1 MLLLKNIKELVTLQ
15 GAALKDG
22 RKITEA
28 DLSVLKGQSLVA
40 DSKVRYIGPLKSLPK
55 SLFKKIKKEISLKH
69 HCVLPGLVECHTH
82 SVFAGSRA
90 AEFEKRIR
98 GVSYQQ
104 IAAEGGGILSTVH
117 KTREVSKKDLQ
128 QISQERID
136 AFVAQGVSTIEVK
149 SGYGLDMKSEIK
161 MLEVIQKLKGPQ
173 VISTFLGAH
182 ALPKE
187 HKTMTSY
194 LDHLKKEVLP
204 LIRKKKLAQRIDIFV
219 EKGFFEKEAALDY
232 LKHAQAMGFA
242 LTLHADQLTLS
253 GGTDLALAL
262 KAQSADHVIQIQSQ
276 QINKLSHSQVVS
288 VLLPM
293 ADLYMK
299 CAYPPA
305 RLLLD
310 AGAKVALA
318 TDFNPGT
325 SPSQDLALVGL
336 LARLEM
342 KMQLPEVI
350 TAYTYNA
357 ASALGLQKEK
367 GFIEVNND
375 ADFSCY
381 ENDWDQ
387 LFYSAG
393 AMKAFKTISGGK
405 IIN

>member
-22 RKITEA
+22 RKVTEA

-40 DSKVRYIGPLKSLPK
+40 DSKVRYIGPLKTLPK

-69 HCVLPGLVECHTH
+69 HCALPGLVECHTH

-128 QISQERID
+128 QMSQERID

-204 LIRKKKLAQRIDIFV
+204 LIRKKNLAQRIDIFV

-253 GGTDLALAL
+253 GGTDLALDL
-262 KAQSADHVIQIQSQ
+262 QAQSADHVIQIQSQ

-357 ASALGLQKEK
+357 ASALGLQRQK

>member
-15 GAALKDG
+15 GAARKDG
-22 RKITEA
+22 RKVAED
-28 DLSVLKGQSLVA
+28 DLSILKGQSIVA
-40 DSKVRYIGPLKSLPK
+40 DSQVRYIGPLKSMPK
-55 SLFKKIKKEISLKH
+55 FLFKKIKKEISLKH
-69 HCVLPGLVECHTH
+69 HCVLPGLIECHTH

-90 AEFEKRIR
+90 AEFEKRVR
-98 GVSYQQ
+98 GIPYQQ
-104 IAAEGGGILSTVH
+104 IAAEGGGILSTVRA
-117 KTREVSKKDLQ
+117 TREISKKDLQ
-128 QISQERID
+128 HLSQARID
-136 AFVAQGVSTIEVK
+136 AFVAQGVSTVEVK

-161 MLEVIQKLKGPQ
+161 MLEVIQKLKGPK
-173 VISTFLGAH
+173 VIATFLGAH

-187 HKTMTSY
+187 YKTVTSY
-194 LDHLKKEVLP
+194 LDYLKKDILP
-204 LIRKKKLAQRIDIFV
+204 IVRKKKLAQRIDIFV
-219 EKGFFEKEAALDY
+219 EKGFFEKEAALNY
-232 LKHAQAMGFA
+232 LKHAQSMGFDLA
-242 LTLHADQLTLS
+242 LHADQLTLS
-253 GGTDLALAL
+253 GGTDLALDL
-262 KAQSADHVIQIQSQ
+262 KAQSADHVIQIQSS
-276 QINKLSHSQVVS
+276 QINRLSHSQVVS
-288 VLLPM
+288 VLLPL

-305 RLLLD
+305 RLLID

-342 KMQLPEVI
+342 KMQLPEI
-350 TAYTYNA
+350 LTAYTYNA

-367 GFIEVNND
+367 GFIDINND

-381 ENDWDQ
+381 ENEWDQ

-393 AMKAFKTISGGK
+393 SMMAFKTISGGK